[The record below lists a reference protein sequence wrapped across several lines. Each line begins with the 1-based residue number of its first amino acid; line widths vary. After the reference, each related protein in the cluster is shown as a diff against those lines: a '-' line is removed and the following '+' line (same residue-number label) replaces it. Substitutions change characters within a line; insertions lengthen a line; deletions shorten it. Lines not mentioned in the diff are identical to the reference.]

1 MSGFVTVSVRQGALR
16 GRRRQTPAGH
26 AFVSFQGVPFAK
38 PPVGPL
44 RFKAP
49 QAAEPW
55 TGIRDATQ
63 EGSPCVHIDPLTK
76 QVVGAEDCLFLNVFT
91 RRLPAGPAGPA
102 LPPRAV
108 LVWIHGG
115 GFTEGTGNGWGPEPF
130 MEHDVVLV
138 TFNYRL
144 GPLGFLSLGTKEVPG
159 NAGMKD
165 QTMALRWVKEN
176 IAVFGGD
183 PENVTI
189 FGESAGA
196 ASVHLHLLSPLSKG
210 LFRRAIAQSGSALCS
225 WAISRDPVG
234 RAKRLAV
241 AAGCGATVPDDLDAL
256 HKWFCDAPA
265 EALVRA
271 LDAGRSAEERRRGV
285 MFTFLPV
292 VEPALPGAFLATSP
306 DRALADLL
314 AAPRAPR
321 VPVVFGLTSH
331 EGILMLPAV
340 STPEALEQVDA
351 HFEYAVPF
359 DLVADRSNT
368 ARTRE
373 VAQTIKDF
381 YFGGEKLCE
390 ETLPKYVDL
399 TTDTV
404 FAHAVTQTARAHARL
419 GAPVYLFEFA
429 YVGRLNLLGPLFGSQ
444 RVPGACH
451 ADELGYLFHVDR
463 LPAVEPDSPEAR
475 VRRRMVR
482 MWVDFAQSGNPTPAL
497 DEEITHKWEQFS
509 EAEPNYLTINDEL
522 SAGKGL
528 FKERITF
535 WDDLYKAEGTQKSY
549 LASPS
554 DS

>member
-16 GRRRQTPAGH
+16 GRRRQTPGGH
-26 AFVSFQGVPFAK
+26 AF
-38 PPVGPL
+38 
-44 RFKAP
+44 
-49 QAAEPW
+49 
-55 TGIRDATQ
+55 
-63 EGSPCVHIDPLTK
+63 
-76 QVVGAEDCLFLNVFT
+76 VVGAEDCLFLNVFT

-102 LPPRAV
+102 LAPRAV

-115 GFTEGTGNGWGPEPF
+115 GFTEGTGNG
-130 MEHDVVLV
+130 
-138 TFNYRL
+138 
-144 GPLGFLSLGTKEVPG
+144 
-159 NAGMKD
+159 
-165 QTMALRWVKEN
+165 
-176 IAVFGGD
+176 
-183 PENVTI
+183 
-189 FGESAGA
+189 
-196 ASVHLHLLSPLSKG
+196 
-210 LFRRAIAQSGSALCS
+210 
-225 WAISRDPVG
+225 
-234 RAKRLAV
+234 
-241 AAGCGATVPDDLDAL
+241 
-256 HKWFCDAPA
+256 FCEAPA

-285 MFTFLPV
+285 VFTFLPV

-314 AAPRAPR
+314 AAPRSPR

-340 STPEALEQVDA
+340 PTPEALEQVDA

-359 DLVADRSNT
+359 DLVADRSDT

-373 VAQTIKDF
+373 
-381 YFGGEKLCE
+381 
-390 ETLPKYVDL
+390 L

-509 EAEPNYLTINDEL
+509 EAEPNYLSINDEL

-528 FKERITF
+528 FKERIAF

-549 LASPS
+549 LASPKLGEVNDYVEDIVGDVKLKMS
-554 DS
+554 CFWWVLITSVCVCSEYKCAILNIKSLNKH